1 MVESQRKRART
12 EKENGNETEMYGYQV
27 QLLTPMAPSGPYDA
41 LRSHKITSYHL
52 TEVETKALTNFKRTL
67 FSYTGDCHC
76 AFDLNTTRP
85 TSVTKGLQEYVI
97 HSSSTLN
104 KETQVTEVSYLRV
117 LNRNADGPE
126 TILEVLSWLHKE
138 LQIGS
143 AVKYLLVAGDEKTY
157 NHMIQLKSE
166 YGEALDLACNIPWG
180 LHLMRIY
187 QEVLMSAYWD
197 TGLKQIA
204 AASGYRGET
213 LTSLSRC
220 SNFTNTTAVLFEALF
235 HHTINIFHQYKN
247 ENSKTPTQPEVYDEY
262 SDYVSFMKSKNSGG
276 GSH

>member
-1 MVESQRKRART
+1 MEGQRKRART

-27 QLLTPMAPSGPYDA
+27 QLLTPMASSGPYDV

-52 TEVETKALTNFKRTL
+52 MEVETKALTNFKCTL
-67 FSYTGDCHC
+67 FSYTGDRHC

-85 TSVTKGLQEYVI
+85 TSVTKGLQECVI
-97 HSSSTLN
+97 HSSSTLS

-117 LNRNADGPE
+117 MNRNADDPE

-166 YGEALDLACNIPWG
+166 YGEALDWLVTFPG
-180 LHLMRIY
+180 DFHLMCISVN
-187 QEVLMSAYWD
+187 ECLLGHWIKANC
-197 TGLKQIA
+197 
-204 AASGYRGET
+204 
-213 LTSLSRC
+213 C
-220 SNFTNTTAVLFEALF
+220 S
-235 HHTINIFHQYKN
+235 
-247 ENSKTPTQPEVYDEY
+247 
-262 SDYVSFMKSKNSGG
+262 
-276 GSH
+276 